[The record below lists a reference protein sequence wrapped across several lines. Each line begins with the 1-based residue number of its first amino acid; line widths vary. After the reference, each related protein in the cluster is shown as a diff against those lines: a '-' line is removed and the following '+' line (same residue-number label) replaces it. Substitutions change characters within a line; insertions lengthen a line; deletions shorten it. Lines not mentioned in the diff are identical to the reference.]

1 MSGTM
6 LEICVDSVA
15 GARAAAVAGAARVEL
30 CSSLIEGGITPSI
43 GLIRQARAALD
54 SSSSSSCSTTQPTST
69 GTKLM
74 VIIRPRGGDFLY
86 NDDELNVSGCKLG
99 VHLHRA
105 AGTACTMF

>member
-30 CSSLIEGGITPSI
+30 CYSLLEGGITPSV

-54 SSSSSSCSTTQPTST
+54 SSSSCSTTQPTST